1 MTDPRPRA
9 WHIVL
14 IALFGAFELV
24 VIWLAF
30 HPNVAEDYRAYYID
44 RTSSCFP
51 RDESAANGAYI
62 LGTPISFVP
71 DRWGHT
77 RDNLRWCGFIA
88 SSGPGIRT
96 FGDYGIVRL
105 RFAPPAEDLRV
116 TFTGF
121 ANANNKDPAREVTIV
136 ANGTAIGTV
145 SFTDARRVTGEA
157 IVPANVAAANPAGGL
172 DLRFEVPRIAPPG
185 TNSEP
190 ITLQLRLQAL
200 RVAAASDTLP
210 PATTPLAPKANLVPK
225 K

>member
-9 WHIVL
+9 WHIAL

-24 VIWLAF
+24 VIWLALN
-30 HPNVAEDYRAYYID
+30 PKVADDYRAYYID

-51 RDESAANGAYI
+51 RDDSVANGAYEV
-62 LGTPISFVP
+62 GMPISFVP

-88 SSGPGIRT
+88 SSGQGIRT

-105 RFAPPAEDLRV
+105 RFAPPAEDLLV

-121 ANANNKDPAREVTIV
+121 ANANTKDPAREVTVV
-136 ANGTAIGTV
+136 ANGTPIGSV
-145 SFTDARRVTGEA
+145 SFADGRRVTGELV
-157 IVPANVAAANPAGGL
+157 VPARVAAANPDGGL

-190 ITLQLRLQAL
+190 VTLQLRLQAL
-200 RVAAASDTLP
+200 RVSAVSDALP
-210 PATTPLAPKANLVPK
+210 PATTALASRPNLTPK